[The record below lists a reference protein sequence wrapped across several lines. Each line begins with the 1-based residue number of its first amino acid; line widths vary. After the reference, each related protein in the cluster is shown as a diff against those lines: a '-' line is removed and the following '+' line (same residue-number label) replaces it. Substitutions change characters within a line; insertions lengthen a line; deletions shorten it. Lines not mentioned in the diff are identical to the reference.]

1 MNTSESSLGAWAREG
16 IAATAAN
23 IVPRTVQPN
32 RSQSFL
38 DIIGSFLSVALAF
51 HAERSEGQAADFG
64 PAAFALDAP
73 KPHRLNRLRK
83 NLKRCHS
90 ERSEESLFDLSER

>member
-1 MNTSESSLGAWAREG
+1 
-16 IAATAAN
+16 
-23 IVPRTVQPN
+23 
-32 RSQSFL
+32 L

-73 KPHRLNRLRK
+73 KPHRLK
-83 NLKRCHS
+83 PAEKLKA
-90 ERSEESLFDLSER
+90 LSF